1 MLRGNAFW
9 LSAMAVFVCL
19 FASRAMAQSCARSDF
34 EAVVD
39 EAAGELRRLN
49 AQNKP
54 AFQEL
59 LRKLKVKRGWDQD
72 VFLREAA
79 PFVQDETID
88 RFDARAQELLFEIA
102 NLGEEGSSTQHP
114 DCALLEKVRE
124 RMRQLVGSQ
133 SEKWSYMFAKLQNEI
148 KK

>member
-9 LSAMAVFVCL
+9 ASALAVFVCL
-19 FASRAMAQSCARSDF
+19 FASRAMTQTCARSDF

-39 EAAGELRRLN
+39 DAAAELRRLN

-54 AFQEL
+54 AFQDL

-79 PFVQDETID
+79 PFVQGETID
-88 RFDARAQELLFEIA
+88 RFDTRAQELLLEIS

-124 RMRQLVGSQ
+124 RMIQLVASQ
-133 SEKWSYMFAKLQNEI
+133 SEKWSYMFAKLQDEI
-148 KK
+148 EK